1 MRGEEDTTACWRI
14 TGGTPTAEET
24 AAVAAVLT
32 ALLAPRAA
40 AGQEAGAGQEAAATV
55 WHRPHHNPH
64 PAAGTW
70 QSG

>member
-1 MRGEEDTTACWRI
+1 MTLWRI

-24 AAVAAVLT
+24 AALTAVLT
-32 ALLAPRAA
+32 ALLARHAA
-40 AGQEAGAGQEAAATV
+40 AGQDTQACRTAATV

-64 PAAGTW
+64 PAAGAW

>member
-1 MRGEEDTTACWRI
+1 MTCWRI

-24 AAVAAVLT
+24 AAMTAVLT
-32 ALLAPRAA
+32 ALLARHAA
-40 AGQEAGAGQEAAATV
+40 AGQDPGAGRETAATV

-64 PAAGTW
+64 PTAGTW